1 MRKTLFFY
9 HKWIESWLE
18 RKRWLVIADYNQ
30 FPPTPTLGSRWVAQW
45 TKELKRMMSR
55 FDFRLKC
62 RVKSTFQSV
71 DAKYELCACELDQN
85 VEMYCNCV
93 WWGGGPSIHAVAIT
107 WVEKA
112 AASIIKKL
120 LLVPT
125 FGVAC
130 IHPLASR
137 CDRFNLWDPFIITSH
152 DAHQFA
158 PVFKSCF
165 LNCVKTSWNRE
176 ILWDTEHVL

>member
-1 MRKTLFFY
+1 MDWELAGKKKMAC
-9 HKWIESWLE
+9 H
-18 RKRWLVIADYNQ
+18 RWLQPI
-30 FPPTPTLGSRWVAQW
+30 PTPTNPGQRSWWVAQW

-125 FGVAC
+125 FGGCLHPYSGKQVWPLKPLGP
-130 IHPLASR
+130 IHHHIAWRSPICSR
-137 CDRFNLWDPFIITSH
+137 F
-152 DAHQFA
+152 
-158 PVFKSCF
+158 
-165 LNCVKTSWNRE
+165 
-176 ILWDTEHVL
+176 

>member
-30 FPPTPTLGSRWVAQW
+30 FPPTPTLGNAAGELLSGQGSRP
-45 TKELKRMMSR
+45 KEFKKMMWR

-85 VEMYCNCV
+85 VKMYCNCV

-107 WVEKA
+107 
-112 AASIIKKL
+112 
-120 LLVPT
+120 
-125 FGVAC
+125 
-130 IHPLASR
+130 
-137 CDRFNLWDPFIITSH
+137 
-152 DAHQFA
+152 
-158 PVFKSCF
+158 
-165 LNCVKTSWNRE
+165 
-176 ILWDTEHVL
+176 